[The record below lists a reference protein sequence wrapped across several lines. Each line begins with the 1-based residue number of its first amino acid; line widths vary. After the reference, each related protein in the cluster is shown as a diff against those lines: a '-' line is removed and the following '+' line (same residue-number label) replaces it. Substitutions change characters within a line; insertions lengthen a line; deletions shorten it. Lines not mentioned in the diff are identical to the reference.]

1 MLQPSLPQ
9 TTPRSNR
16 DGWPPHGAAASPSET
31 PPQHL
36 PLSPHASGVLPDPE
50 KCLGWGQEGSRPLL
64 ALVPQHQRKTLSL
77 SSGGFVGWEEQRRE
91 DQTLM
96 RVRRRHVV
104 KSYLFQ
110 LVSVPSRRVGILL
123 RSLSDGFRMN
133 CGRRKRPKFSKGN
146 GSWAMRLL
154 GAASVQVRT

>member
-64 ALVPQHQRKTLSL
+64 ALVPQHQRKALSL

-96 RVRRRHVV
+96 RVRCRHVA